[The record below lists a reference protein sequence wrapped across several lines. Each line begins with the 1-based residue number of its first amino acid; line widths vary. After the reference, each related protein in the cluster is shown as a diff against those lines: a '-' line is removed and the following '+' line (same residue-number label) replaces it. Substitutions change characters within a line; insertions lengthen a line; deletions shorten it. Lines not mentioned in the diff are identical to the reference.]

1 MDCALRGFAI
11 FACAAALY
19 AQAQPPQQASDKP
32 QPPGL
37 ETAWDIAAVLQEMS
51 AHASRL
57 VPLLDRIDVKA
68 WAGKGAPDTY
78 TTQLQSCKDQTRA
91 LADGAKALARNPEK
105 LSAALEVFFRLQWIE
120 TTFYSLEEGIRRY
133 QSPADAQELAALSAE
148 NGANRERL
156 QRYIVNLAA
165 EREQEYQ
172 VMDKEAQRCRG
183 ILTAPARRPGRKK

>member
-1 MDCALRGFAI
+1 MSEQRQPADELIARVR
-11 FACAAALY
+11 AAAR
-19 AQAQPPQQASDKP
+19 QEQF
-32 QPPGL
+32 L
-37 ETAWDIAAVLQEMS
+37 EVVSAEEARARFTRHLDLSPLAAETVPLSRALGRVLAADVVAAV
-51 AHASRL
+51 
-57 VPLLDRIDVKA
+57 
-68 WAGKGAPDTY
+68 
-78 TTQLQSCKDQTRA
+78 
-91 LADGAKALARNPEK
+91 
-105 LSAALEVFFRLQWIE
+105 E